1 MSPEEVR
8 ELLPLYV
15 LNALPPEERERLER
29 ALDAHPELW
38 GEVRALLEGVAAL
51 LAGEEAPVPAG
62 LEARLMARIRRE
74 KHRRRWPGRL
84 GRVAAAVALLLW
96 GYGLLWTGGWLLALG
111 RPDTLVFALER
122 PSGGVVGRVILRQ
135 DRTALVLLTSSPPP
149 GRVYQA
155 WGVRVDGLTPLP
167 TFRFPLKTLRLPPEA
182 RAVAISL
189 EPPGGSSKPSQV
201 LGLPR

>member
-1 MSPEEVR
+1 MSPEEIR

-15 LNALPPEERERLER
+15 LNALPPGERERLER

-38 GEVRALLEGVAAL
+38 GEVRALREVVAAL
-51 LAGEEAPVPAG
+51 LEGEQAPAPVG
-62 LEARLMARIRRE
+62 HEARLMARIRRE
-74 KHRRRWPGRL
+74 KYRRRWPSHL
-84 GRVAAAVALLLW
+84 GRAAAVIALLLG

-111 RPDTLVFALER
+111 RPDTQVFALER
-122 PSGGVVGRVILRQ
+122 PSGGVVGRVILRP
-135 DRTALVLLTSSPPP
+135 DRTALVILPSSPPP

-189 EPPGGSSKPSQV
+189 EPPGGSSKPTQV

>member
-1 MSPEEVR
+1 MSPEEIC

-15 LNALPPEERERLER
+15 LNALPPGERLER

-38 GEVRALLEGVAAL
+38 GEVRALREVVAAL
-51 LAGEEAPVPAG
+51 LEGEEAPAPVG

-74 KHRRRWPGRL
+74 KYRGRWPSHL
-84 GRVAAAVALLLW
+84 GRAAAVIALLLG

-111 RPDTLVFALER
+111 RPDTQVSALAR
-122 PSGGVVGRVILRQ
+122 PSGGVVGRVILRP
-135 DRTALVLLTSSPPP
+135 DRTALVILPSSPPP

-167 TFRFPLKTLRLPPEA
+167 TFRFPFASPLR
-182 RAVAISL
+182 
-189 EPPGGSSKPSQV
+189 PGPW
-201 LGLPR
+201 LFP